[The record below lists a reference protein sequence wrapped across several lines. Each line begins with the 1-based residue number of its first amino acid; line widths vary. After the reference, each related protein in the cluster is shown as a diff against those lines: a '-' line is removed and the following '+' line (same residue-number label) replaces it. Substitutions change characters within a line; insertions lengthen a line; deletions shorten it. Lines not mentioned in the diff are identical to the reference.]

1 MRTIQTV
8 EQLLKYAV
16 ENFAAKDF
24 CRFLQNDE
32 IRCKTYQDF
41 FNDCT
46 AMRNYIHEKNAKH
59 KHIAFVGKTN
69 YEYIV
74 CLTAIILSGNVAIP
88 FAPDIAT
95 EEAIQLFADADVSM
109 LFCEEDFLEKAAVI
123 KNEYTQLGDIHSLG
137 NSEWYADIFC
147 TYAVSDVSNSCVS
160 AAPDDCAMIIFTSG
174 TTGDRKGV
182 MLSNKNLAHNS
193 TYDTYRM
200 EDDDVSFSILPMHH
214 VFCYACDVLKT
225 MYDGGTLCLNGNL
238 ADLYKNLLIFEPT
251 IMRIV
256 PAVCKSMLT
265 KIKIIEKRNPQLS
278 KREAAERIVGKNF
291 RRMIAG
297 SAFLSAAMIDEFE
310 KYGICARQGYGM
322 SECSP
327 RITTS
332 DFSDVCK
339 YSNGILLGIDEVRVV
354 DGEIQVRGDSVMLG
368 YYNKPQAT
376 ADVFTADGF
385 LQTGDLGYI
394 DDGHIYLVGRK
405 KNLIILSNGENIS
418 PEEIENRFAD
428 YALIREILVF
438 ADGDCIIAEVFPNTE
453 LFSELSAEE
462 TELKIGSII
471 DEVNISMPTDRQIQ
485 SFRIRSTPFARTS
498 TGKIKRTSFY
508 YTAEK

>member
-1 MRTIQTV
+1 MKTIQTV
-8 EQLLKYAV
+8 EQLLQHSITH
-16 ENFAAKDF
+16 FASKDF
-24 CRFLQNDE
+24 CRFLQNNE
-32 IRCKTYQDF
+32 IKCKTYQQF
-41 FNDCT
+41 FDDCMAMCRYIRENDDT
-46 AMRNYIHEKNAKH
+46 R

-74 CLTAIILSGNVAIP
+74 CLTSIILNGNVAVP
-88 FAPDIAT
+88 FAPDISVS
-95 EEAIQLFADADVSM
+95 EAVQLFADADVSM
-109 LFCEEDFLEKAAVI
+109 LFCEEDFLGNANLI
-123 KNEYTQLGDIHSLG
+123 KQDYPQLNKILSLGDSR
-137 NSEWYADIFC
+137 WYEQIFR
-147 TYAVSDVSNSCVS
+147 TYAVCNSKATNIVN
-160 AAPDDCAMIIFTSG
+160 PDDCAMIIFTSG
-174 TTGDRKGV
+174 TTGNRKGV

-291 RRMIAG
+291 KRMIAG
-297 SAFLSAAMIDEFE
+297 SAFLSAAIIDEFE

-354 DGEIQVRGDSVMLG
+354 DGEIQVKGDSVMCG
-368 YYNKPQAT
+368 YYKKPQET
-376 ADVFTADGF
+376 ANMFTSDGF

-394 DDGHIYLVGRK
+394 DDGHVYLIGRK

-428 YALIREILVF
+428 YPLVREILVF
-438 ADGDCIIAEVFPNTE
+438 ADGDNIVAEIFPNAE
-453 LFSELSAEE
+453 LYPNLTTEE
-462 TELKIGSII
+462 TETEISKIV
-471 DEVNISMPTDRQIQ
+471 DEVNIAMPSDRQIQ
-485 SFRIRSTPFARTS
+485 SFRIRNTPFARTS

-508 YTAEK
+508 YADKK